1 MHLPLKWHRMLAA
14 RIRQRNF
21 ASARLV
27 AWRGRMRSAGD
38 RAGLAETLSNLSVVA
53 EITGDLAAS
62 SRYLS
67 EAISLR
73 RELGER
79 RGEAAALNLYA
90 LNALG
95 QGQLAEAAMR
105 ADASISLHREFN
117 DTRSLASALDSRGA
131 IRAEGRRRRRSR
143 VRSKQPPVRK
153 YPGPTFAVPRP

>member
-1 MHLPLKWHRMLAA
+1 MSTTSMKRTVITRRTMHLPLKWHRMLAA

-79 RGEAAALNLYA
+79 HGEAAALYMNTLT
-90 LNALG
+90 ALG
-95 QGQLAEAAMR
+95 IDQ
-105 ADASISLHREFN
+105 
-117 DTRSLASALDSRGA
+117 T
-131 IRAEGRRRRRSR
+131 
-143 VRSKQPPVRK
+143 
-153 YPGPTFAVPRP
+153 PTTLQCKRD